1 MSDMIETTV
10 DILARHEQ
18 ARIAREAEALAE
30 RMAYVNGLR
39 ALADYLE
46 TTTMNFKYEFG
57 LRVDTWAYNEED
69 FAMQSR
75 LLGGKRDKVLEGS
88 YAITRRNFGPH
99 FIDVNISRENVC
111 ERVQV
116 GVKTIPAQEAKPAR
130 IEPEYEWQC
139 EGFTVTK

>member
-46 TTTMNFKYEFG
+46 TTTMNFK
-57 LRVDTWAYNEED
+57 
-69 FAMQSR
+69 
-75 LLGGKRDKVLEGS
+75 
-88 YAITRRNFGPH
+88 
-99 FIDVNISRENVC
+99 
-111 ERVQV
+111 
-116 GVKTIPAQEAKPAR
+116 
-130 IEPEYEWQC
+130 
-139 EGFTVTK
+139 